1 MASTAWSD
9 EKIAQS
15 PEKGHEEPQTGKAVV
30 AAATAACAFG
40 SDYESDDLA
49 TRSLAKKPQTDT
61 GTGRSGRG
69 RKKGSTSTR
78 PPGKYMPHHPPPSLA
93 KARVRVKSPLLRRRR
108 RRVRGVGYRGACE
121 APQPAS
127 QQLSGFE
134 FASRR
139 PWLLSAPEN
148 GGILKH
154 LAGAARE
161 GK

>member
-1 MASTAWSD
+1 MNDTAMDEGEDFDYNGLNGVVFD

-78 PPGKYMPHHPPPSLA
+78 PPGKYMPLQIQNSA
-93 KARVRVKSPLLRRRR
+93 A
-108 RRVRGVGYRGACE
+108 
-121 APQPAS
+121 
-127 QQLSGFE
+127 LS
-134 FASRR
+134 S
-139 PWLLSAPEN
+139 
-148 GGILKH
+148 
-154 LAGAARE
+154 
-161 GK
+161 